1 MEFENAKE
9 EAFIQ
14 LVSRLIGD
22 ITPVGETYEDEERLK
37 NLQMCSTVLHLII
50 NDLYENITYYK
61 NDARGSVKRIVS
73 GSYKILESL
82 NDYMDILGSKGD
94 E

>member
-1 MEFENAKE
+1 MEYENAKE
-9 EAFIQ
+9 EVFVQ
-14 LVSRLIGD
+14 LVSRLIGN

-37 NLQMCSTVLHLII
+37 NLQMCSTILHLII
-50 NDLYENITYYK
+50 NDIYENITYYK

-73 GSYKILESL
+73 ESYKILESL
-82 NDYMDILGSKGD
+82 NDYMDILNKG

>member
-1 MEFENAKE
+1 MNYENAKE
-9 EAFIQ
+9 EVFVQ
-14 LVSRLIGD
+14 LVSRLIGN

-37 NLQMCSTVLHLII
+37 NIQMCSIVLHLII

-61 NDARGSVKRIVS
+61 NDARGSVKRIVRE
-73 GSYKILESL
+73 SYKILESL
-82 NDYMDILGSKGD
+82 NDYMDILENKG

>member
-1 MEFENAKE
+1 MNYENAKE
-9 EAFIQ
+9 EVLIQ

-50 NDLYENITYYK
+50 NDLY
-61 NDARGSVKRIVS
+61 DS
-73 GSYKILESL
+73 SL
-82 NDYMDILGSKGD
+82 IAP
-94 E
+94 

>member
-1 MEFENAKE
+1 MNYENAKE
-9 EAFIQ
+9 EVFVQ
-14 LVSRLIGD
+14 LVGRLIGN

-37 NLQMCSTVLHLII
+37 NIQMCSTVLHLII

-61 NDARGSVKRIVS
+61 NDARASVKRIVS
-73 GSYKILESL
+73 ESYKILESL
-82 NDYMDILGSKGD
+82 NDYMNILESKG

>member
-1 MEFENAKE
+1 MEYENAKE
-9 EAFIQ
+9 EVFIQ
-14 LVSRLIGD
+14 LVSRLIGN

-37 NLQMCSTVLHLII
+37 NLQMCSTILHLII
-50 NDLYENITYYK
+50 NDIYENITYYK

-73 GSYKILESL
+73 ESYKILESL
-82 NDYMDILGSKGD
+82 NDYMDILNKG

>member
-1 MEFENAKE
+1 MEYENAKE
-9 EAFIQ
+9 EVFIQ

-73 GSYKILESL
+73 ESYKILESL
-82 NDYMDILGSKGD
+82 NDYMDILESKG

>member
-1 MEFENAKE
+1 MEYESAKE
-9 EAFIQ
+9 EVFIQ

-37 NLQMCSTVLHLII
+37 NIQMCSTVLHLII

-61 NDARGSVKRIVS
+61 SDARGSVKRIVS
-73 GSYKILESL
+73 ESYKILESL
-82 NDYMDILGSKGD
+82 NDYMSVLESKGD
-94 E
+94 